1 MRKLRSLLL
10 AATCIVSQ
18 PVLADTLTVD
28 FDTIPGADG
37 KLGTAD
43 DVAMPAGSW
52 PGWIRE
58 ELAPIGIHFTNGSMA
73 RGGFFDGNESNVFL
87 TSTAPAAYFDMPV
100 YGISIDSFSM
110 WNATL
115 TAYDAAGNVVGTNSI
130 VNEAGEFA
138 YATMALTSTAAIHS
152 FSVRADNPNYIM
164 NLDNLVLTVSPVP
177 EPSQFALFGAGL
189 AALGVAARRRA
200 KTTQA

>member
-1 MRKLRSLLL
+1 MRKLLGLAL
-10 AATCIVSQ
+10 AAACVVSQ
-18 PVLADTLTVD
+18 PALADTLTVD
-28 FDTIPGADG
+28 FNTIPGADG

-43 DVAMPAGSW
+43 DLPMPANAW

-58 ELAPIGIHFTNGSMA
+58 ELAPVGIHFTDGSMA
-73 RGGFFDGNESNVFL
+73 RDAFFDGNPQNVFL
-87 TSTAPAAYFDMPV
+87 SATAPAAYFDMPV
-100 YGISIDSFSM
+100 YGISIDSFSL

-115 TAYDAAGNVVGTNSI
+115 TAYDVAGNIVATNSI
-130 VNEAGEFA
+130 VNETGEFS
-138 YATMALTSTAAIHS
+138 YATLALTSGTAIHS

-189 AALGVAARRRA
+189 AALGVAARRRHQ
-200 KTTQA
+200 KTA

>member
-1 MRKLRSLLL
+1 MSTLRAILL
-10 AATCIVSQ
+10 AAACIVSQ
-18 PVLADTLTVD
+18 PALADTLTVD
-28 FDTIPGADG
+28 FNTIPGADG

-43 DVAMPAGSW
+43 DVAMPANSW

-58 ELAPIGIHFTNGSMA
+58 ELAPVGIHFTNGSMA
-73 RGGFFDGNESNVFL
+73 QGSHFDGNPANVFL
-87 TSTAPAAYFDMPV
+87 TSTSPEGYFDMPV

-115 TAYDAAGNVVGTNSI
+115 TAYDINGNVIATDRI

-138 YATMALTSTAAIHS
+138 YDTLKLTSATPIYR
-152 FSVRADNPNYIM
+152 FSVLADYQGPIL
-164 NLDNLVLTVSPVP
+164 NLDNMVLTVSAVP

-189 AALGVAARRRA
+189 AALGVAARRRNKKA
-200 KTTQA
+200 G